1 VSFTTNKK
9 FISAILIILS
19 IIVYKYINSDNKIKE
34 SAATITS
41 NPDEMVLTNTKS
53 ISQKLPSKLQKKIL
67 VEKEKIQNA
76 KTLHKNILKTRK
88 EYLLKKSQERSKY
101 LSYKSRYKSMSTKR
115 VEQKFKSI
123 KTKKEREYRQK
134 YKQYTIGRDAKQHIQ
149 VHKKMQLDKARIKGL
164 TNIQKKQIMYKKY
177 IKGE

>member
-88 EYLLKKSQERSKY
+88 EYLLKKSQEHSKY
-101 LSYKSRYKSMSTKR
+101 LSYNARYKSMSTKH

-123 KTKKEREYRQK
+123 KRKKEKKYRQEH
-134 YKQYTIGRDAKQHIQ
+134 KQYSLKRDFQQRTQI
-149 VHKKMQLDKARIKGL
+149 HKRVQLDKARIKGL